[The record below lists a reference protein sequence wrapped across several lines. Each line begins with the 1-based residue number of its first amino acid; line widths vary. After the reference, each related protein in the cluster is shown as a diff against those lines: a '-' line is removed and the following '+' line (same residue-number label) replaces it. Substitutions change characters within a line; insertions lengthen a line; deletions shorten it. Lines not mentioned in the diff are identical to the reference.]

1 MIIPYLNYEIS
12 FLVSNKTYFCIFLM
26 LLYLIVANPGT
37 YKIVGNSVGL
47 EKYDDFRSHDRHYLL
62 FVHAIVFAFVVYI
75 ALSIYNPFTNIPKMI
90 HKSKILHKP
99 KLPQK

>member
-1 MIIPYLNYEIS
+1 MKIILVIQYSTIS
-12 FLVSNKTYFCIFLM
+12 ILQDPVRI

-37 YKIVGNSVGL
+37 YKIVGSSVGL

-62 FVHAIVFAFVVYI
+62 FVHGIVFAVVVYI

-99 KLPQK
+99 KIPQK